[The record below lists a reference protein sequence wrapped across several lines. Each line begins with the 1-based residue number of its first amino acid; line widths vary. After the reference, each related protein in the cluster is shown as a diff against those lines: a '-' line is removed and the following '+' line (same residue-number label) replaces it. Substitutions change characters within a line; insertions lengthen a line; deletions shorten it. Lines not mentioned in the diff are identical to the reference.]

1 MKVRYKDK
9 SVILKPLNN
18 GLFIVFVVLFSVVN
32 FNI

>member
-9 SVILKPLNN
+9 SVILKLLNN